1 MKINL
6 NLLKKLYLIEHS
18 SRNESTMMTFIINYC
33 YKIPGIYLEMDHY
46 NNIFITK
53 NTSNPEIYPCI
64 VAHMDEVHQYKGT
77 KEIVMKNGLIWAKY
91 KESKKLC
98 GLGADDA
105 NGIYIALE
113 LLNIIPN
120 LKICFTTEEEIGGNG
135 AYEASI
141 NTEFFENCQYLIQA
155 DRRGK
160 SDLIVHTN
168 GVMIT
173 SDLFLSHIVDIC
185 DKYEYSSQYGV
196 FTDVGILAPRLSLS
210 GINVSCG
217 YYNEHTVKEYTNIK
231 ELENCLNFIHDIV
244 ISLKDQIYP
253 IKVIDDFGHQATGYD
268 PPFYD
273 EEELYNYYKHDMGD
287 EQEFEKN
294 VFDILSEHCSTC
306 KEYDCIRCHHYTNI

>member
-1 MKINL
+1 MGCA
-6 NLLKKLYLIEHS
+6 
-18 SRNESTMMTFIINYC
+18 NENSILRQV
-33 YKIPGIYLEMDHY
+33 G
-46 NNIFITK
+46 
-53 NTSNPEIYPCI
+53 
-64 VAHMDEVHQYKGT
+64 
-77 KEIVMKNGLIWAKY
+77 
-91 KESKKLC
+91 
-98 GLGADDA
+98 
-105 NGIYIALE
+105 
-113 LLNIIPN
+113 
-120 LKICFTTEEEIGGNG
+120 IGGDDRVGNFVCLK
-135 AYEASI
+135 ALQDFDDIKAV
-141 NTEFFENCQYLIQA
+141 FFRFEETGCRGSKAANMSFFNDCNFVIQA

-168 GVMIT
+168 GAMIT

-294 VFDILSEHCSTC
+294 VSDILSEHCSTC
-306 KEYDCIRCHHYTNI
+306 KEYDCMRCPHYTNI